1 MVVTLAAILLLLL
14 LSAFFSGSETALT
27 AASRPRM
34 HQLERKGAPRAAIV
48 NRLRERKDRTIG
60 AILLGNNLVNVLA
73 SALATSLLIG
83 VAGDAGVAYATAA
96 MTLLILVFGEVL
108 PKTYALQN
116 PDRAALL
123 LAPVFRVLMAA
134 LGPLAAG
141 VQIVI
146 RAMLASVGLY
156 SRESEERGRALEELR
171 GAIELHS
178 GQASA
183 AQERAMLRSI
193 LDLDDVEVE
202 MVMRHRKDVTALD
215 ADLPASRI
223 VDEALSSP
231 YTRIP
236 LWRGAIELHS
246 GQASAAQERAMLRS
260 ILDLDDVEVEMVMR
274 HRKDVTALDADLPA
288 SRIVDEAL
296 SSPYTRIPL
305 WRGQPDNVV
314 AVLHAKELARAVR
327 AHEGD
332 LDALEI
338 DKVASDPWFVPEST
352 TLLHQLQAF
361 RRRHEHF
368 ALVVDEYGSLMGIIT
383 LEDVIEEIV
392 GEITD
397 EHDVVLDGVLPQR
410 DGSCLVDGGVTVRDL
425 NRRFEWSLPDQEA
438 ATIAGLV
445 IAEAKII
452 PEIGQIFV
460 FHGFR
465 FEILRRQSNRLTR
478 IRISPGA

>member
-202 MVMRHRKDVTALD
+202 MVMRHRKDVA
-215 ADLPASRI
+215 
-223 VDEALSSP
+223 
-231 YTRIP
+231 
-236 LWRGAIELHS
+236 
-246 GQASAAQERAMLRS
+246 
-260 ILDLDDVEVEMVMR
+260 
-274 HRKDVTALDADLPA
+274 ALDADLPA